1 MFDISSLI
9 KLINT
14 SNDKIIQKAE
24 VETYMKQNKSPS
36 IFTEYFSTFKDDL
49 DINTFNNDLVTLSKD
64 ASFIFPEY
72 ALSANF
78 LYPSIIL

>member
-9 KLINT
+9 KLIKTN
-14 SNDKIIQKAE
+14 NDKIIQKAE

-49 DINTFNNDLVTLSKD
+49 DINTFNNDLVTLSKE
-64 ASFIFPEY
+64 AETKNYVTIP
-72 ALSANF
+72 A
-78 LYPSIIL
+78 